1 MLFIRRDMK
10 YTEFLQ
16 TIETEITSRLDDNFK
31 LSIHPVEKNNGNVYD
46 GLMIINPKFNIAP
59 TIYLNPYYHW
69 YLDGVSIDSILDAI
83 LSTYNQC
90 KPTEDFDIGF
100 CKDFSKAK
108 DKIIIHLINYEKN
121 KKMLQHVPHIKYLD
135 FAIVFQLYVGPNLP
149 EYGTITITD
158 ALFNSWGADMEE
170 LIRVALKNTPEI
182 LPFSLINMAEF
193 ISDKCPEYAQTLKEM
208 GDFEDLPIY
217 ILTNKRRSNG
227 ASAILY
233 PGILHTLSKKL
244 GGNLL
249 LIPSSIHEFLVM
261 PLDDRIDIHNLSEF
275 ICEVNAS
282 EIRDDEILGERYYIY
297 DCKTDTVY

>member
-1 MLFIRRDMK
+1 MK

-170 LIRVALKNTPEI
+170 L
-182 LPFSLINMAEF
+182 
-193 ISDKCPEYAQTLKEM
+193 
-208 GDFEDLPIY
+208 
-217 ILTNKRRSNG
+217 
-227 ASAILY
+227 
-233 PGILHTLSKKL
+233 
-244 GGNLL
+244 
-249 LIPSSIHEFLVM
+249 
-261 PLDDRIDIHNLSEF
+261 
-275 ICEVNAS
+275 
-282 EIRDDEILGERYYIY
+282 
-297 DCKTDTVY
+297 